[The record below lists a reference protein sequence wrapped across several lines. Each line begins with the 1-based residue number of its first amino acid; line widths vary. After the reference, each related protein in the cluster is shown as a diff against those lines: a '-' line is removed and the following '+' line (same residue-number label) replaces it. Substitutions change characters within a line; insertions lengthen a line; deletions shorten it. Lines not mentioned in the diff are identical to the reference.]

1 MMSQINPAILIAT
14 LLKPK
19 GGFSPLSIAG
29 LWGWW
34 DTSDLSTLFQ
44 DSAGTTPVTTSGDPV
59 GMWKDK
65 SGNGRH
71 FIQSGASTL
80 KPTYQGAGGGIS
92 FDGGDYLTLYSQS
105 TTFTAQT
112 VLAVVKL
119 EATGEVGA
127 RVFNQV
133 SAGGKDYNATGHYI
147 PLRRASNLTAIGA
160 YAAGGERSNVTNA
173 NGVKSLL
180 VARHSGTAIVNRIN
194 EVDSSSYSHTLNYTP
209 ERMRLMSNLIAANDG
224 GGESGTG
231 TYYELMVFNA
241 AISTTDRSALEGS
254 VNPKWTIY

>member
-1 MMSQINPAILIAT
+1 MSQINPALLITT

-44 DSAGTTPVTTSGDPV
+44 DSAGTIPVTTSGDPV

-119 EATGEVGA
+119 EAAGNIGA

-133 SAGGKDYNATGHYI
+133 SAGGNDYNATGHYI
-147 PLRRASNLTAIGA
+147 PIRRASSLTLVSG
-160 YAAGGERSNVTNA
+160 YATGGDRATVTNA
-173 NGVKSLL
+173 NGVKSLI
-180 VARHSGTAIVNRIN
+180 VARHSGSAIVNRIN
-194 EVDSSSYSHTLNYTP
+194 GVDGSSYSHSLSYTP
-209 ERMRLMSNLIAANDG
+209 ERMRLMSNLVSANDG
-224 GGESGTG
+224 GGETGAG
-231 TYYELMVFNA
+231 TYYELFVFST
-241 AISTTDRSALEGS
+241 AISTTDRDALETYL
-254 VNPKWTIY
+254 NAK